1 MTMMVDNPFVAL
13 TFISGP
19 AILTNACAIMQ
30 NSATIRYSLAIPQ
43 WRELRASLAV
53 HSDLIDGLYADPD
66 AALAL
71 AERRIR
77 LPLGGLNLLYA
88 GVGLFG
94 LTSTYSGGGI
104 KNRPKVFLVLT
115 YDFVDGRAPVTQKM
129 RMRYRQPMAKVE
141 SEKTVP
147 ASASRPASALAVPW
161 SRTSPIKASRH
172 LGRAEPKISWR
183 H

>member
-1 MTMMVDNPFVAL
+1 MTIMVDNPFVAL

-77 LPLGGLNLLYA
+77 LPLGGLNLLDERDRNGGTTPGPRRPAPA
-88 GVGLFG
+88 G
-94 LTSTYSGGGI
+94 SSSRSGCRWIGIRCPARGDSDVHGGE
-104 KNRPKVFLVLT
+104 LVRSRLASAA
-115 YDFVDGRAPVTQKM
+115 APV
-129 RMRYRQPMAKVE
+129 AGGCACC
-141 SEKTVP
+141 S
-147 ASASRPASALAVPW
+147 
-161 SRTSPIKASRH
+161 
-172 LGRAEPKISWR
+172 RAERSRRPIRRPSWCAVR
-183 H
+183 CQFGMSCQPG